1 MAKAI
6 SFINQTPESSEHDY
20 FLELLKRLGDPLN
33 KISNEK
39 IKSLTIEQKNIILST
54 NMIEYS
60 SEFIQFLFN
69 NTITHLITW
78 EAFNPTG
85 MPITKADTSYK
96 DLFDLIEC
104 YEEETF
110 DNEFNE
116 LLFELINEF
125 FRKNN

>member
-6 SFINQTPESSEHDY
+6 SFISQPSESSEYDY
-20 FLELLKRLGDPLN
+20 FLELLKKLGDPLN

-39 IKSLTIEQKNIILST
+39 INSLTIEQKNIILSN

-60 SEFIQFLFN
+60 SEFIQFLFI

-85 MPITKADTSYK
+85 MPITTADTSYK
-96 DLFDLIEC
+96 DLFDLIES
-104 YEEETF
+104 YDEETF
-110 DNEFNE
+110 DEEFNLIFTE
-116 LLFELINEF
+116 LQDEF
-125 FRKNN
+125 LNKNN